1 MTAGTDG
8 KNGDGSAPEAT
19 GSGGW
24 SGLAPYY
31 DRIFPPGRA
40 QLDFIGTV
48 LARTLRPVRRV
59 LDVGCATGG
68 YALALADMG
77 FQVTGVDLDPEM
89 VRLARANA
97 ARWADRRAAHAPG
110 TAAGRGPKPR
120 FLVRDMADLH
130 GLPEPGQD
138 PFDAV
143 ICLGNTLPHMLSAG
157 ELGAALGEM
166 ARVLASGGTAILQTV
181 NYDRITAEGGARF
194 RPMTLAPTG
203 EARGRAAGLTENTVP
218 RTAGLTA
225 GRTAGLVFER
235 LYLPRS
241 DGLVTFV
248 TTLREEGSGRI
259 VVRSETLLRPMVR
272 EELETIAR
280 MAFHGEVLVYGDF
293 LFSPWHEA
301 SPATVVVA
309 SRGNER

>member
-1 MTAGTDG
+1 MTQETGGKTGDDG
-8 KNGDGSAPEAT
+8 ALGAT

-48 LARTLRPVRRV
+48 LARSLRPVRRV

-89 VRLARANA
+89 VRLARTNA
-97 ARWADRRAAHAPG
+97 ARWAGQLAAYAPG
-110 TAAGRGPKPR
+110 VAAAGRGPEPR
-120 FLVRDMADLH
+120 FLVRDMTDLH

-181 NYDRITAEGGARF
+181 NYDRVAAEGGARF
-194 RPMTLAPTG
+194 RPITLAPSE
-203 EARGRAAGLTENTVP
+203 EARGQAAGLTEDRV
-218 RTAGLTA
+218 R
-225 GRTAGLVFER
+225 RTAGLVFER

-248 TTLREEGSGRI
+248 RTLREEDSGRI
-259 VVRSETLLRPMVR
+259 IVRSEALLRPIVR

-293 LFSPWHEA
+293 LFSAWHEA

-309 SRGNER
+309 SRGSER